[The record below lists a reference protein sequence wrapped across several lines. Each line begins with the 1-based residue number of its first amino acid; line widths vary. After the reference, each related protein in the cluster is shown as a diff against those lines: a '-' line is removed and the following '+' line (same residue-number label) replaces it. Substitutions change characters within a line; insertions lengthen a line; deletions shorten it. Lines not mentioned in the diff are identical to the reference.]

1 MSDVLLISRDSSTA
15 LRVQGCVDV
24 RNAASALARGDEIVV
39 AGARVELDVSGLQSA
54 DSVTVS
60 VLLAWAARAARQGGS
75 LQCTN
80 VPPRLLATA
89 HLCKAERLL
98 GIAAD

>member
-1 MSDVLLISRDSSTA
+1 MSDALRISRDASAA
-15 LRVQGCVDV
+15 LRVQGRIDV

-60 VLLAWAARAARQGGS
+60 VLLAWAAQAARQGGR
-75 LQCTN
+75 LECTN

-89 HLCKAERLL
+89 HLCKAESLL
-98 GIAAD
+98 GIAAG